1 MSKISA
7 VLVKAYAH
15 PLVIIEVIIAVGLL
29 VSGLYTMSWLYQPS
43 STTPLGQ
50 AIDSTYVRM
59 TIGAFYA
66 SSSVAIMAGA
76 KKGNVSIEST
86 GLFMASL
93 SYAFMT
99 LLRWLTIGFVPLTW
113 VFSLTLMLIVAF
125 LYFRIRLL
133 R

>member
-1 MSKISA
+1 MSKRSA

-43 STTPLGQ
+43 ATTPLGQ

-59 TIGAFYA
+59 IIGAFYA
-66 SSSVAIMAGA
+66 STALAIMAGA
-76 KKGNVSIEST
+76 KRAKRTLEAT

-93 SYAFMT
+93 SYGFMT

>member
-7 VLVKAYAH
+7 GLVKAYAH

-29 VSGLYTMSWLYQPS
+29 VSGLYTMSWLYES
-43 STTPLGQ
+43 SSNTPIGQ

-59 TIGAFYA
+59 TIGAFY
-66 SSSVAIMAGA
+66 SFSGLAIMAGA
-76 KKGNVSIEST
+76 KKGGSRWEST

-93 SYAFMT
+93 SYGFMT
-99 LLRWLTIGFVPLTW
+99 LLRWLTIGFTPLTW
-113 VFSLTLMLIVAF
+113 VFSLTLMFIVAF

>member
-7 VLVKAYAH
+7 GLVKAYAH

-29 VSGLYTMSWLYQPS
+29 VSGLYTMSWLYEPS
-43 STTPLGQ
+43 SNTPIGQ
-50 AIDSTYVRM
+50 AIDSTYVSM
-59 TIGAFYA
+59 TIGAFY
-66 SSSVAIMAGA
+66 SFSGLAIMAGA
-76 KKGNVSIEST
+76 KRGGSRWEST

-93 SYAFMT
+93 SYGFMT
-99 LLRWLTIGFVPLTW
+99 LLRWLTIGFTPLTW
-113 VFSLTLMLIVAF
+113 VFSLTLMFIVAF